1 MALNVTH
8 REMAVQTEVQTTL
21 EDILNG
27 SSPQSSL
34 VSWQDVEAA
43 AFLRELK
50 NVSDWCRKRSK
61 LLKLLEEN
69 VGKEGMYQFV
79 GFSVNSIHIYLRV
92 CGDEGLQCLQRDI
105 QRGMLGKRLG
115 EVLIS
120 ERSKAKY
127 PDCIT
132 MDINIEEGSL
142 RNMPTT
148 ENPDAELKEGAVAD
162 VAMGKGSQS
171 SSASYVTTAGGID
184 SVKGITEGHTQTGK
198 QLHIT
203 IFHYTE

>member
-1 MALNVTH
+1 MVLNVTH

-27 SSPQSSL
+27 SSSQSSL

-43 AFLRELK
+43 AFLPELK
-50 NVSDWCRKRSK
+50 NVSDWCRKNSK

-69 VGKEGMYQFV
+69 VGREGMYQVV
-79 GFSVNSIHIYLRV
+79 GFSVNSIHVYLRV

-115 EVLIS
+115 AVLIS

-132 MDINIEEGSL
+132 MDINIEEESL

-148 ENPDAELKEGAVAD
+148 ENPDAELIGAVAD

-171 SSASYVTTAGGID
+171 SSASYVTTAGGIG
-184 SVKGITEGHTQTGK
+184 SEKGTTEGHTQTGK